1 MSKVNFGK
9 KVMVKKRVIVKD
21 PVLYLVNVMLLSLRI
36 LSLKVILRALLYMY
50 CQNGS
55 WFLKVWHGFWCFFV
69 KKFNKNL
76 SIQNMHDLG
85 TERSCVDIFVT
96 KLMNALCSKNCT
108 NVHKRHFNQLCVCI
122 CGRFLSSY
130 STYCLKVTTREI
142 MDVAFLPLF
151 VKFSLTDRISRLNL
165 GLLLSYLVWENSFY
179 YA

>member
-1 MSKVNFGK
+1 MIFLPHLSYITLYVLSK
-9 KVMVKKRVIVKD
+9 
-21 PVLYLVNVMLLSLRI
+21 RI
-36 LSLKVILRALLYMY
+36 LVFESLTWILM
-50 CQNGS
+50 
-55 WFLKVWHGFWCFFV
+55 FFV
-69 KKFNKNL
+69 KKKIKNL
-76 SIQNMHDLG
+76 SIQNIHDLE

>member
-1 MSKVNFGK
+1 
-9 KVMVKKRVIVKD
+9 MVKKRIIVKD
-21 PVLYLVNVMLLSLRI
+21 PVFYLVNVMLLSLRL
-36 LSLKVILRALLYMY
+36 LSPKGDISSTFIVHYFICTVKTDL
-50 CQNGS
+50 
-55 WFLKVWHGFWCFFV
+55 GFWKFDMDFDVFC
-69 KKFNKNL
+69 KKKIKNL
-76 SIQNMHDLG
+76 SIQNIHDLE

-151 VKFSLTDRISRLNL
+151 VKFSLTDRISR
-165 GLLLSYLVWENSFY
+165 
-179 YA
+179 

>member
-1 MSKVNFGK
+1 MILLPPLSCITLYVLSK
-9 KVMVKKRVIVKD
+9 
-21 PVLYLVNVMLLSLRI
+21 RI
-36 LSLKVILRALLYMY
+36 LVFESLTWILM
-50 CQNGS
+50 
-55 WFLKVWHGFWCFFV
+55 FFV
-69 KKFNKNL
+69 KKFKNL